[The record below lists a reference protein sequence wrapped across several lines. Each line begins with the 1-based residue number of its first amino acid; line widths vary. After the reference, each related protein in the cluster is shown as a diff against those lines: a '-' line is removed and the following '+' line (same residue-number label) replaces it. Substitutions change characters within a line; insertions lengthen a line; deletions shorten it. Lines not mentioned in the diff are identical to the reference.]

1 MSQRRIAGESTT
13 GKERKMLAAGGLFLL
28 GGGLTAAGM
37 LWSGLYDI
45 GILVL
50 IVAAIG
56 IVVRAGDWAR
66 VLLARWPAGDRG
78 APASPPG
85 GCGGELP

>member
-1 MSQRRIAGESTT
+1 
-13 GKERKMLAAGGLFLL
+13 MLAAGGLFLL

-50 IVAAIG
+50 IVAAVG
-56 IVVRAGDWAR
+56 IVVRVGDWAR
-66 VLLARWPAGDRG
+66 VLLARWPAGDEPGPPRG
-78 APASPPG
+78 G
-85 GCGGELP
+85 YGGELP

>member
-1 MSQRRIAGESTT
+1 M
-13 GKERKMLAAGGLFLL
+13 MAAGALFLL
-28 GGGLTAAGM
+28 GCGLTAAGM
-37 LWSGLYDI
+37 LWPGLYDI

-66 VLLARWPAGDRG
+66 VRLARRAAGDQNE
-78 APASPPG
+78 PASSLRAD
-85 GCGGELP
+85 GGELP

>member
-1 MSQRRIAGESTT
+1 
-13 GKERKMLAAGGLFLL
+13 MLAAGGLFLL
-28 GGGLTAAGM
+28 GCGLTAAGM

-45 GILVL
+45 GILVM

-66 VLLARWPAGDRG
+66 ILLARWPGGRDD
-78 APASPPG
+78 PASSRVG
-85 GCGGELP
+85 GGEPL

>member
-1 MSQRRIAGESTT
+1 
-13 GKERKMLAAGGLFLL
+13 MLAAGALFLL

-56 IVVRAGDWAR
+56 IVVRTGDWAR

-85 GCGGELP
+85 GRGGERP

>member
-1 MSQRRIAGESTT
+1 MI
-13 GKERKMLAAGGLFLL
+13 AAGALFLL

-37 LWSGLYDI
+37 LWPGLYDI
-45 GILVL
+45 GVMVL

-66 VLLARWPAGDRG
+66 VWLARRMSSGQPGL
-78 APASPPG
+78 ASSLEAS
-85 GCGGELP
+85 GGERP